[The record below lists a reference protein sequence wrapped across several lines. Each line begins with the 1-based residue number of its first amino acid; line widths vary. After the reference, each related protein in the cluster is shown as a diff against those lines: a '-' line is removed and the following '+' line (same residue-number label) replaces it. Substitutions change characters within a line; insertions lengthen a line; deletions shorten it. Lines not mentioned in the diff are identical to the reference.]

1 MLVICLFFLAI
12 LAFAVSTVSGGGAGL
27 MLMPVLA
34 LLLPGAQ
41 VPAALSIG
49 TAVSSLSRIALFWRS
64 IRWRVVGWFLPA
76 ALPAAALGAWLLSRF
91 EPIYVKLILGLFL
104 TANLPLLFLRPRP
117 APARDQAAIRPV
129 FLLLLGAG
137 VGLLSGFTGA
147 VGVAFN
153 RFYLRLNLQKSEIVA
168 TRAFNEVFLHLL
180 KIVLYGMFGLLTD
193 RSIMAGAIVAVAA
206 VVASWIMRHLIHH
219 VADHHFRHA
228 STIAMVGAGVV
239 MLATAVPAVLTR
251 HDAGLRFV
259 NEEQERE
266 MQAYWGLHAVAMAWN
281 ARSGFVLEKRLD
293 PAHLK
298 LRYQRMLPPTPA
310 GATISSIEK
319 FERIDR
325 EGLEIHYIQGH
336 RQWSQQVMAE
346 D

>member
-12 LAFAVSTVSGGGAGL
+12 LAFAISTVSGGGAGL

-64 IRWRVVGWFLPA
+64 IQWRVVGWFLPA
-76 ALPAAALGAWLLSRF
+76 ALPAAALGVWLLSRF
-91 EPIYVKLILGLFL
+91 EPIYVKLLLGLFL
-104 TANLPLLFLRPRP
+104 VANLPLLFLR
-117 APARDQAAIRPV
+117 ARPV
-129 FLLLLGAG
+129 TPREDRPIKPTLLLALGAG

-193 RSIMAGAIVAVAA
+193 RSMMAGAIVAVAA
-206 VVASWIMRHLIHH
+206 IVASWTMRHLIHH

-228 STIAMVGAGVV
+228 STIAMVGAGAV
-239 MLATAVPAVLTR
+239 MLGTAVPAVLTR
-251 HDAGLRFV
+251 HDAGFRFV
-259 NEEQERE
+259 NAVQERE
-266 MQAYWGLHAVAMAWN
+266 MQAYWGLHAVAIAWN

-293 PAHLK
+293 PTSLK
-298 LRYQRMLPPTPA
+298 PRYQRILPAMPA
-310 GATISSIEK
+310 GARISSIEK
-319 FERIDR
+319 FEQIDR
-325 EGLEIHYIQGH
+325 EGLEIHYVQGN
-336 RQWSQQVMAE
+336 RQWSQLVMAQ